1 MKLDNEQDI
10 IGQFTTYKRLKARK
24 RQLEG
29 MQVGPGLRISAIQE
43 DDRLQELHR
52 QLRKLPSYL
61 YLDEHEQKL
70 EAAAHANLKEYPLG
84 TRSQLKAIIDSGG
97 AASPA
102 DQKLLKE
109 LQGKIE
115 KVLEAR
121 EGSGGFE
128 GYMGVIDKIS
138 ELQDIDRQLEA
149 VDQALEALEACEPD
163 YARLIRL
170 RYIEGKPAEF
180 VASELGVVDRTFR
193 RWKQKALAEIVR
205 FMSA

>member
-1 MKLDNEQDI
+1 MQIDNEQDI
-10 IGQFTTYKRLKARK
+10 IGQFTSYKRLKARK

-29 MQVGPGLRISAIQE
+29 MQIGPGLRLSAVQE
-43 DDRLQELHR
+43 DDSLQELHR

-70 EAAAHANLKEYPLG
+70 ESAAHANLKAYPLG
-84 TRSQLKAIIDSGG
+84 TRAQLKAVIDSG
-97 AASPA
+97 AAATPA
-102 DQKLLKE
+102 DRKLLKE

-121 EGSGGFE
+121 EGLGGFE

-138 ELQDIDRQLEA
+138 ELQDIDRQLAA
-149 VDQALEALEACEPD
+149 VDQALEALDACEPD

-193 RWKQKALAEIVR
+193 RWKQKALAEVVR